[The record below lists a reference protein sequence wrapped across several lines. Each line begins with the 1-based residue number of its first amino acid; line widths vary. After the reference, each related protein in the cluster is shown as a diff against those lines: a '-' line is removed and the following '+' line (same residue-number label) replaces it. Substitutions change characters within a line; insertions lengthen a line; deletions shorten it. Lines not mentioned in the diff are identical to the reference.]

1 MKENS
6 VCNFDFLLLRVKV
19 SALPK
24 MPSLL
29 LNIIFSHVSL
39 SQKRNYRPG
48 SGTEKVKEAQRCG
61 VAVVIKY
68 RSGSWKGEWGKIWHC
83 GGLER
88 VYQNRLFISSSSV
101 RTRKTGGGVKVGKR
115 ICFPAEVHI
124 TLHVEGSNIY
134 WATGQIICQAQ
145 GTEVLPLVWEAPG
158 LWMPEAKGG
167 QPSVSLS
174 GPPLAV
180 WSS

>member
-68 RSGSWKGEWGKIWHC
+68 RSDSWKGG
-83 GGLER
+83 
-88 VYQNRLFISSSSV
+88 
-101 RTRKTGGGVKVGKR
+101 
-115 ICFPAEVHI
+115 
-124 TLHVEGSNIY
+124 
-134 WATGQIICQAQ
+134 
-145 GTEVLPLVWEAPG
+145 
-158 LWMPEAKGG
+158 
-167 QPSVSLS
+167 
-174 GPPLAV
+174 
-180 WSS
+180 